1 MNLDFYHT
9 NSSGHSSANGQRLL
23 TRGVIIDLD
32 HDEGAYDTKSLIIQN
47 HVLKRHT
54 DGSNTQRG
62 IDNSVTFDNSSGDA
76 SGRQRVNHVIYG
88 IDNIVQFTGVNDKS
102 VYLYGVETR
111 VNINGAGINTFTK
124 IYGNSVTLSTPSSG
138 TSNNLGDSYAYYA
151 TYDYD
156 AAGSYSEAYLYY
168 GNYNNVSQDSLTGE
182 RRGIWI
188 SGATH
193 NKLEGRLTVGSV
205 DADDYESTSNQ
216 LVVYNDD
223 NSPDAGITIV
233 GGATTATK
241 IHFADG
247 GAGSLRKM

>member
-1 MNLDFYHT
+1 MIL
-9 NSSGHSSANGQRLL
+9 
-23 TRGVIIDLD
+23 
-32 HDEGAYDTKSLIIQN
+32 N
-47 HVLKRHT
+47 HLSYKIMSKRHT

-76 SGRQRVNHVIYG
+76 SDGQIMSYMVLIISYSSR
-88 IDNIVQFTGVNDKS
+88 VNDKC

-193 NKLEGRLTVGSV
+193 NKLDDRLTVGSV

-223 NSPDAGITIV
+223 SSPDAGITIV
-233 GGATTATK
+233 GGATTAFGK
-241 IHFADG
+241 IQFAEKVQVVEDVG
-247 GAGSLRKM
+247 RIIYDHNTNESF